1 MSEKKKG
8 YQQGVDNSS
17 EEQEKRDP
25 NAIEKVLIS
34 YLEEFIPAPSLDSQG
49 AFVKTSDDIILELDE
64 MVEIDKNTVAKIMIG
79 LGYKTVKQFPRRFGW
94 LMQPSPKFLR
104 HE

>member
-25 NAIEKVLIS
+25 NALEKVLIS
-34 YLEEFIPAPSLDSQG
+34 YLEEFMPAPSLDSQG
-49 AFVKTSDDIILELDE
+49 AFSSALRVADATLA
-64 MVEIDKNTVAKIMIG
+64 EI
-79 LGYKTVKQFPRRFGW
+79 P
-94 LMQPSPKFLR
+94 
-104 HE
+104 